1 LISKKI
7 ILTGSF
13 GVGKSSLFNR
23 FIENRF
29 DEKYMTTVGVRVNN
43 KTIEIEGEQVNILL
57 WDIAGEARQD
67 KVPPAYFLGSAG
79 IIYVFDLSR
88 PYTKENITIDI
99 SYLTNLLP
107 FAALRIVG
115 NKKDLL
121 TANEIDELLKSMPQK
136 PHVLT
141 SAKTGEEV
149 EDLFYNLA
157 KEFL

>member
-1 LISKKI
+1 
-7 ILTGSF
+7 
-13 GVGKSSLFNR
+13 
-23 FIENRF
+23 
-29 DEKYMTTVGVRVNN
+29 MTTVGVRVNN